1 MMWHAWRDDEP
12 KREPFINPMMW
23 WMPMAPEET
32 PENKSISTLNFIRT
46 FFYRTIDELNKKIN
60 ELQRFWLSEE
70 VECLK
75 DVMKDLWTQSEKL
88 NEVLRNKY
96 SDIKEAQDIARSS
109 DGDSKEE
116 APKECP
122 ECWEPMDGDTCSE
135 CWYTFKS

>member
-1 MMWHAWRDDEP
+1 M
-12 KREPFINPMMW
+12 
-23 WMPMAPEET
+23 
-32 PENKSISTLNFIRT
+32 NKSLLERLLDYYQLSYEDYLKITSSTSLASFSNGHQFDDIASAVK
-46 FFYRTIDELNKKIN
+46 L
-60 ELQRFWLSEE
+60 
-70 VECLK
+70 VK

-122 ECWEPMDGDTCSE
+122 ECWEPMNGDTCSE